1 MASLCRHRPHN
12 WWCNNGGNRGDSSG
26 NRGDADMSPLLPPCP
41 RYQTFSYQI
50 SSSLYPRSPI
60 FSRIGMASKVNAMRT
75 ETFFY
80 SNGLCFNRNCNIL
93 VKARCSHIP
102 KTFIKILHLKHI
114 YAKTIFPNTPQD
126 SFYSQY
132 MYQMC
137 HHDIRCCR
145 CIWPFVGNRGDI
157 FTLCLVFQCS
167 LQVSNYNEVAFL
179 LFFLNPQHTN
189 KVFI

>member
-1 MASLCRHRPHN
+1 
-12 WWCNNGGNRGDSSG
+12 
-26 NRGDADMSPLLPPCP
+26 MSPLLSP
-41 RYQTFSYQI
+41 RHHYQIFSSQI
-50 SSSLYPRSPI
+50 SSSVYPRRTI
-60 FSRIGMASKVNAMRT
+60 FSRIGKASKVNAMRT

-80 SNGLCFNRNCNIL
+80 SDGLCFNRNSNIL
-93 VKARCSHIP
+93 VKGRCSHIR
-102 KTFIKILHLKHI
+102 KKLIKILHLKHI

-132 MYQMC
+132 TYQMC

-167 LQVSNYNEVAFL
+167 LKVSNYNEVAFW

>member
-1 MASLCRHRPHN
+1 MHLNVLNTIYVYLEPESQIDKQTGLMTIPSRHRPHN
-12 WWCNNGGNRGDSSG
+12 WWCNNGGNRGVGGGGRGGGVGGMGGGGGGGSG
-26 NRGDADMSPLLPPCP
+26 GNKGDADMSPLFSPRP
-41 RYQTFSYQI
+41 RYQTFSSQI
-50 SSSLYPRSPI
+50 SSSLYPRSTI
-60 FSRIGMASKVNAMRT
+60 FSRIGMASKINAMRT

-93 VKARCSHIP
+93 VKARCSHIR

-114 YAKTIFPNTPQD
+114 YAKTIFPNTSQD

-145 CIWPFVGNRGDI
+145 CI
-157 FTLCLVFQCS
+157 
-167 LQVSNYNEVAFL
+167 
-179 LFFLNPQHTN
+179 
-189 KVFI
+189 